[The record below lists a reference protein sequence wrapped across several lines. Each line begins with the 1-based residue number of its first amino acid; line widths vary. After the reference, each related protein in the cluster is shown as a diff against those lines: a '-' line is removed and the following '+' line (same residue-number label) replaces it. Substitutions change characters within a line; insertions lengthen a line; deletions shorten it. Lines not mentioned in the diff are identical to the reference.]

1 MATTKTKSHKI
12 NKVEIKEQAN
22 ITERNRSKMHHIFVL
37 LSILELVFP
46 FQQMQKINSAT
57 YREMN
62 IEKHNQ
68 NYNKRL
74 GRELKTLKKSQEKN
88 HTLKCANI
96 CLHTLTG

>member
-46 FQQMQKINSAT
+46 IQQM
-57 YREMN
+57 
-62 IEKHNQ
+62 
-68 NYNKRL
+68 
-74 GRELKTLKKSQEKN
+74 
-88 HTLKCANI
+88 
-96 CLHTLTG
+96 